1 MGSSIGAA
9 RANLHAA
16 LAAAPALA
24 DVQVVFG
31 APDAYEEQQV
41 VGVLGFGPVGDEPAA
56 IGQRRQEEQYRI
68 DVGIKVH
75 MPDANTA
82 AVVEARTMELY
93 TAVRDVVMANET
105 LGDAVTFCVPA
116 GMDESPGPQSAK
128 GGGWVMFISA
138 GVECVARI
146 S

>member
-1 MGSSIGAA
+1 MGSSIRLA

-16 LAAAPALA
+16 LAASPGLA
-24 DVQVVFG
+24 GVQVVFG

-41 VGVLGFGPVGDEPAA
+41 VAVLGFGPVGDEPAA

-68 DVGIKVH
+68 DVAIKVH
-75 MPDANTA
+75 MPDADTGA
-82 AVVEARTMELY
+82 AVEARAMALY
-93 TAVRDVVMANET
+93 DAVRAVVVANVD
-105 LGDAVTFCVPA
+105 LGEAVTFCVPA

-128 GGGWVMFISA
+128 GGGWVMWIVA

>member
-1 MGSSIGAA
+1 MPSSVGPA

-16 LAAAPALA
+16 LASAVPLA
-24 DVQVVFG
+24 GVQVVFG

-56 IGQRRQEEQYRI
+56 IGQRQQEEQFRI

-75 MPDANTA
+75 MPDADTA
-82 AVVEARTMELY
+82 AAVETRAMELY
-93 TAVRDVVMANET
+93 DGVRDAVFADIT
-105 LGDAVTFCVPA
+105 LDDAVTFCLPA
-116 GMDESPGPQSAK
+116 GMDESPGPQSAE
-128 GGGWVMFISA
+128 GGGWIMFISA